1 MFNLQPEALEV
12 IKIAEELDIG
22 VVAYSYVLV
31 VGMID
36 TSSQESR

>member
-1 MFNLQPEALEV
+1 VFNLQPEALEV

-22 VVAYSYVLV
+22 VIAYSYVPL

-36 TSSQESR
+36 VSSGESR